1 MALINATTQ
10 TATTPINAERFRLL
24 AAIPIVLGL
33 MSSFLGT
40 AWDFQWHG
48 EVGPDTFFTLPHL
61 ALYSGVA
68 IAGLTSLMVTLMST
82 WSYQKGNSIFPEK
95 DLTFVWPVFRVPA
108 SFIITGLGSAIF
120 LFFGL
125 YDEIWHRTFGFDVT
139 VVSPPHQGLLFAIMI
154 SMMGC
159 LSVFAAAKVFTNQP
173 GQWRLGGRTLGISAT
188 VAVMMVFMPVFT
200 PLLPAVIPFPNM
212 FELGTAGAFTIGLL
226 LVSSATKQPGV
237 ATLMALCVLALR
249 SVAWFI
255 APWATRVYADSLG
268 LFIRDG
274 STGFPEFAS
283 YLPSYFIVV
292 AVLVDAFLW
301 FGKRR
306 NLPVRAGVMIVG
318 SLATLLLVLP
328 IQFAYFIPWGQ
339 TFNPIVLPV
348 ALLVGAFNG
357 WFGWKLGA
365 VLNRMSK

>member
-1 MALINATTQ
+1 MALINATNTSATQ
-10 TATTPINAERFRLL
+10 ATLNPERFRLL
-24 AAIPIVLGL
+24 TGIPLTLGVML
-33 MSSFLGT
+33 SFLGL
-40 AWDFQWHG
+40 AWDIQWHG

-139 VVSPPHQGLLFAIMI
+139 VVSPPHQGLLFGVMI
-154 SMMGC
+154 GMIGC
-159 LSVFAAAKVFTNQP
+159 LSVFAGTKHQA
-173 GQWRLGGRTLGISAT
+173 GEWRLGGRNFGISVAT
-188 VAVMMVFMPVFT
+188 AIMISFMPVFI
-200 PLLPAVIPFPNM
+200 PLLPVVIPFPNIL
-212 FELGTAGAFTIGLL
+212 ELGLAGAFTIGLL
-226 LVSSATKQPGV
+226 LVSSATRQPGA
-237 ATLMALCVLALR
+237 ATLMALIVLALR
-249 SVAWFI
+249 TGAWFM

-283 YLPSYFIVV
+283 QLPTYFIVV

-318 SLATLLLVLP
+318 SIATLLLVLP

-348 ALLVGAFNG
+348 ALIIGAFNG

-365 VLNRMSK
+365 VLNRMAQ